1 MNVFLE
7 KRHYCYASADF
18 GILSLFC
25 NICCVN
31 RLYRT
36 PVPKMVHKPVTS
48 RNPLIPYFLLS
59 SPVYSF
65 HFAFRLLCK
74 IPKPNGTKI
83 ASETLSSPPTR
94 LSLRPWLREAPFN
107 SPIRFPGKSN
117 YSFLAPSIGSYS
129 GSTSQMMSPNFYYN
143 CHCFENKFFSYIKRS
158 ELLVCNIVQRC

>member
-1 MNVFLE
+1 MNLFLE
-7 KRHYCYASADF
+7 KRNYCYASADF
-18 GILSLFC
+18 GILSLFF

-74 IPKPNGTKI
+74 IPKPKGTKI
-83 ASETLSSPPTR
+83 ASETPSSPPTR

-107 SPIRFPGKSN
+107 SPDPFPREIKLQFPGAQYWFVQWQHLTN
-117 YSFLAPSIGSYS
+117 DV
-129 GSTSQMMSPNFYYN
+129 SQ
-143 CHCFENKFFSYIKRS
+143 
-158 ELLVCNIVQRC
+158 LLL